1 MINFHYIQVQ
11 NEILIGSL
19 KSEITSFDK
28 KEAANQQQLSKLTFD
43 LERAKWDCRLSS
55 EELEKKNVH
64 LEHSCSDLVVAQE
77 KIKDLELIAEE
88 NLTLKRSVMS
98 LEKHNK
104 VIIHIY
110 IHQCCN
116 YNVLTCFI
124 DLDYLP
130 SICHNL
136 EPN

>member
-19 KSEITSFDK
+19 KSEITSFHK
-28 KEAANQQQLSKLTFD
+28 KEAANQQQLSKLTID
-43 LERAKWDCRLSS
+43 LKTAKEDCRLSL
-55 EELEKKNVH
+55 EELEKKKVH

-98 LEKHNK
+98 LEKDNK
-104 VIIHIY
+104 VQIHTYRYIYTNIY
-110 IHQCCN
+110 IF
-116 YNVLTCFI
+116 YIPF
-124 DLDYLP
+124 
-130 SICHNL
+130 
-136 EPN
+136 